1 MDAGAG
7 QDAADSQAAD
17 PDVETRGGI
26 LPAEAIA
33 ALAQAG
39 GIRAAAAFAPD
50 QIQPASLDL
59 RLGAT
64 AYRVRTSF
72 LPGATRT
79 VQACVE
85 RLSLHRIDLRPG
97 AVLETGCVYIAEL

>member
-1 MDAGAG
+1 MNAGAG

-39 GIRAAAAFAPD
+39 G
-50 QIQPASLDL
+50 
-59 RLGAT
+59 
-64 AYRVRTSF
+64 
-72 LPGATRT
+72 
-79 VQACVE
+79 
-85 RLSLHRIDLRPG
+85 
-97 AVLETGCVYIAEL
+97 